1 MAPTKKLGF
10 FYVTNEKASF
20 IKLKK
25 MTRIIIQKSPINNCA
40 GMQNICDRFDKSMSK
55 LYPDIRPWCKKL
67 KA

>member
-10 FYVTNEKASF
+10 FYVTNKKAF
-20 IKLKK
+20 FLKLKK
-25 MTRIIIQKSPINNCA
+25 MARIILQQSPINNYTST
-40 GMQNICDRFDKSMSK
+40 QNICDRFGKRMSK